1 MDFMMH
7 FIDVKAEGGPEVLF
21 LNRGPR
27 PEIKPNEVLIE
38 VKAAGVN
45 RADLFQRAGQY
56 PPPKDASPILGLEVA
71 GVVVEKGKEV
81 RRFQI
86 GDSVCALTNG
96 GGYAEF
102 CAVPETQCLP
112 VPTSLDFIQAA
123 SLPETFFTVWGN
135 VFQHGR
141 LSKGE
146 SVLIHA
152 GASGIGSTAIQLAK
166 AFGARVFVTTSST
179 EKEQFCKALKAD
191 HVILYRKED
200 FVTRVHELTQGRGVD
215 LVIDIVGGDY
225 FSKNLNALAMDGRLV
240 QISFLHGEFVTLD
253 LSLMMRKRLMITGS
267 TLRPQTA
274 EAKGKIAEGLLEKVW
289 PLFPKGELKPTVSAV
304 FPLQKAADAHQL
316 LESGKVCGK
325 VVLEIG

>member
-1 MDFMMH
+1 M
-7 FIDVKAEGGPEVLF
+7 
-21 LNRGPR
+21 
-27 PEIKPNEVLIE
+27 
-38 VKAAGVN
+38 
-45 RADLFQRAGQY
+45 
-56 PPPKDASPILGLEVA
+56 
-71 GVVVEKGKEV
+71 
-81 RRFQI
+81 
-86 GDSVCALTNG
+86 
-96 GGYAEF
+96 
-102 CAVPETQCLP
+102 
-112 VPTSLDFIQAA
+112 
-123 SLPETFFTVWGN
+123 
-135 VFQHGR
+135 
-141 LSKGE
+141 
-146 SVLIHA
+146 IHA